1 MPSTPLPFDTTAFF
15 ERTAHYASAGRGQFT
30 LNRLPYV
37 LQAGN
42 AAITD
47 PAVQARLRNRFS
59 SFDIDKIFTAGSIL
73 KEGWAAKSITI
84 PQMGL
89 MTHPA
94 YTFSGPTKS
103 MAYLQNFGNLDV
115 EFLMMGKTPDEARS
129 LLYFFSRWQECIAG
143 PRKQQF
149 DFARAFTNPPNN
161 RVNVTERRQNVQT
174 ETDSEISTSDS
185 IPFDV
190 EYYDNYTT
198 EAEIQVFSPSY
209 APNDA
214 NQQAIATNPLLPPA
228 GQTPAGTVPQAI
240 ISAKLTELYPLTI
253 NPITTNWDNG
263 DTILSLIVS
272 FHFYYLKILR

>member
-47 PAVQARLRNRFS
+47 PAVQTRLRNRFS

-149 DFARAFTNPPNN
+149 ALSRTLDDGQGNQI
-161 RVNVTERRQNVQT
+161 TERRQNVQT

-209 APNDA
+209 VTDDA
-214 NQQAIATNPLLPPA
+214 TQQAIATNPLLPPA
-228 GQTPAGTVPQAI
+228 GQTPASVTVPQPI